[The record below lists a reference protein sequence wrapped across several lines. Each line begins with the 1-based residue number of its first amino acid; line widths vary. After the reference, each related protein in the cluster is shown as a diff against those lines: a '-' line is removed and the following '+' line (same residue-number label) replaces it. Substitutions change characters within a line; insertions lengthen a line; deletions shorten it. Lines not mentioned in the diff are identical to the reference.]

1 MEGIV
6 TRISS
11 LLGLRVPTAN
21 GPVRPMPQGTKEIP
35 SRKHPN
41 KYMKYEEAV
50 KKVNELRDKGYSY
63 TRVARE
69 LGFSKQR
76 VGQILQTQKRI
87 ADEKSKWNA
96 GLSSR
101 NRQVLADLGITS
113 REVAIHAIQIGDI
126 RPFMRANFG
135 TRSFTDLCAWLGTSI
150 PIGKYSRT
158 HPKLACCPRCG
169 IQFPIR

>member
-1 MEGIV
+1 MER
-6 TRISS
+6 TLSRIGQ
-11 LLGLRVPTAN
+11 LLGLWMPKGIR
-21 GPVRPMPQGTKEIP
+21 PVRPMPQGTKEIP

-87 ADEKSKWNA
+87 AEEKSKWNA

-135 TRSFTDLCAWLGTSI
+135 TRSFTDLCAWLGTAI
-150 PIGKYSRT
+150 PIGKYSRN
-158 HPKLACCPRCG
+158 HPKLACCPKCAT
-169 IQFPIR
+169 QFPIR